1 MNVREVDY
9 EAAGLAL
16 RGTLA
21 TPRGRGPFPGV
32 LIGHEGPGLDDLQRT
47 RANEIAAL
55 GYVGLALDYH
65 GHHAPFVDRAVMM
78 ERLEH
83 LSAHPDEARE
93 LARAALNVL
102 VSEAD
107 VDSGRIAAIGYCF
120 GATIALEL
128 ARSGADLKAVVGFHP
143 GLRTIRAQD
152 AKNIRGR
159 VLMFV
164 GADDPMIPAK
174 HRLEFEREMRA
185 GGVDWQVVLYGG
197 VQHSF
202 THPHASRA
210 GVAGVAYDEHAA
222 TDSWRTMTT
231 LLADVF

>member
-1 MNVREVDY
+1 MTVREVDY
-9 EAAGLAL
+9 EAAGLTL
-16 RGTLA
+16 RGTVA
-21 TPRGRGPFPGV
+21 TPDETGPFPGV
-32 LIGHEGPGLDDLQRT
+32 LIAHEGPGLDDLQRA

-65 GHHAPFVDRAVMM
+65 GDHAPFRDRAVMM
-78 ERLEH
+78 ERLDH
-83 LSAHPDEARE
+83 LSAHPDETRA
-93 LARAALNVL
+93 LGRAALDVL
-102 VSEAD
+102 MSEAD
-107 VDSGRIAAIGYCF
+107 VDTGRVAAIGYCY

-128 ARSGADLKAVVGFHP
+128 ARSGAELRAVVGFHP

-152 AKNIRGR
+152 ARNITGR

-164 GADDPMIPAK
+164 GADDPMIPPE

-185 GGVDWQVVLYGG
+185 GGVDWQVVVYGG

-202 THPHASRA
+202 THPLASRA
-210 GVAGVAYDEHAA
+210 GVAGIAYDERAA
-222 TDSWRTMTT
+222 ADSWRTMAA